1 MLKRNTTCSPSMS
14 VVFQESMKLLCG
26 HAPPAGAR
34 PELDAAAPY
43 RLARITDV
51 PAITRIHN
59 ESIADRVATFE
70 TELRTEAEVAAA
82 LAERGER
89 YPTVV
94 AEHGG
99 QVIAC
104 AGAGTYRPRACYA
117 GVAEFSVYV
126 ARASRGRGAGQV
138 VLAGLIEECA
148 RRGFWTLVS
157 RIFPENMASRALCR
171 RLGFREVGIY
181 RRHGQ
186 LDGAWR
192 DCVIVE
198 RILRG
203 ADDDHPGR

>member
-1 MLKRNTTCSPSMS
+1 MASSCLPVCAAAGTLTTDRHPDKRPDKLGRAGYDDGERGQRAAAAGGVRAVTT
-14 VVFQESMKLLCG
+14 G
-26 HAPPAGAR
+26 RAGATFG
-34 PELDAAAPY
+34 ELLRGYRAAAG
-43 RLARITDV
+43 LSQ
-51 PAITRIHN
+51 
-59 ESIADRVATFE
+59 E
-70 TELRTEAEVAAA
+70 EVA
-82 LAERGER
+82 ER
-89 YPTVV
+89 
-94 AEHGG
+94 
-99 QVIAC
+99 
-104 AGAGTYRPRACYA
+104 AGTYRPRACYA

-126 ARASRGRGAGQV
+126 ARASRGRGAGQA

-171 RLGFREVGIY
+171 RLGFRDVGLY

-198 RILRG
+198 RILPG